1 MLRQISDYLFM
12 GSLILLIITCLVY
25 GLGRPRGMTNFVDS
39 NMPSGATTD
48 LQMEHNH
55 KELMDRQD
63 SIWVRILKS
72 YLIWIAIIGIIVSIV
87 LSKM

>member
-25 GLGRPRGMTNFVDS
+25 GLGRPRGMTNFVNTD
-39 NMPSGATTD
+39 MPSGATTD

-55 KELMDRQD
+55 NEVMGRQD
-63 SIWVRILKS
+63 SVLVRILKS
-72 YLIWIAIIGIIVSIV
+72 YIIWIAIIGIIVSIV
-87 LSKM
+87 LSKI